1 MILILKL
8 KGLNSFLRFKIFIV
22 SNLDG
27 VPTALMEEHAKSGN
41 KLHSN
46 GEMKCPNELEWTGA
60 DGQTLEWTCDEARE
74 DGKTWL

>member
-1 MILILKL
+1 M
-8 KGLNSFLRFKIFIV
+8 

-27 VPTALMEEHAKSGN
+27 VPTALMEEHAKSSN

-60 DGQTLEWTCDEARE
+60 DGTTLEWTCDEARE
-74 DGKTWL
+74 DGKT